1 MIKKLYKKYEEVIL
15 YVVFGGLTTLVNFVS
30 FWVFNK
36 ILGEKFYLVSNV
48 IAWFISVVFAYV
60 TNKLWVFESKSWA
73 FKILLKE
80 VPEFFAARLF
90 SLGVEEGGLWLFV
103 DKFGFDRYS
112 FTVFNFEVTGKLI
125 AKVLLAVIVVILN
138 YFFSKF
144 IIFATKGKK
153 KDKKNE
159 FLGCEEVVRIG
170 FLVKGAVRGYCPF
183 AKNSKCPTFCRRILQ
198 DIKTKRS
205 NVIDIKTKE
214 LEKRR

>member
-103 DKFGFDRYS
+103 DIFKFDRYS

-153 KDKKNE
+153 KDKKEIEKEYKQNGSDFRTGL
-159 FLGCEEVVRIG
+159 FLYVGANIVRLP
-170 FLVKGAVRGYCPF
+170 FLYMIF
-183 AKNSKCPTFCRRILQ
+183 IHF
-198 DIKTKRS
+198 RS
-205 NVIDIKTKE
+205 NYSVIDMQFANSCVSPVT
-214 LEKRR
+214 

>member
-15 YVVFGGLTTLVNFVS
+15 YVVFGVLTTLVNFVS

-103 DKFGFDRYS
+103 DIFGFDRYS

-125 AKVLLAVIVVILN
+125 AKQEGILVGISSGAAL
-138 YFFSKF
+138 YAAIELSKRPEN
-144 IIFATKGKK
+144 KGKTIVALLP
-153 KDKKNE
+153 DSGDRYYSTPL
-159 FLGCEEVVRIG
+159 F
-170 FLVKGAVRGYCPF
+170 
-183 AKNSKCPTFCRRILQ
+183 
-198 DIKTKRS
+198 TK
-205 NVIDIKTKE
+205 
-214 LEKRR
+214 

>member
-1 MIKKLYKKYEEVIL
+1 MIKKLFNKYKEIIN
-15 YVVFGGLTTLVNFVS
+15 YVFFGVLATVVNLVS
-30 FWVFNK
+30 FKIFDL
-36 ILGEKFYLVSNV
+36 ILGAKLYLITNV
-48 IAWFISVVFAYV
+48 ISWIITVIFAYV

-144 IIFATKGKK
+144 IIFAQKSKK
-153 KDKKNE
+153 KDKKE
-159 FLGCEEVVRIG
+159 TE
-170 FLVKGAVRGYCPF
+170 
-183 AKNSKCPTFCRRILQ
+183 
-198 DIKTKRS
+198 
-205 NVIDIKTKE
+205 KE
-214 LEKRR
+214 